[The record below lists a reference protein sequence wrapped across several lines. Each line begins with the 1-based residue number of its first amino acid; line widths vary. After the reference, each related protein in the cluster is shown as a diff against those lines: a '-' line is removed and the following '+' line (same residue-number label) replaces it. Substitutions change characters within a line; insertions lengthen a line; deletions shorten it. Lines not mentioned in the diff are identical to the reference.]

1 MDDPLLLGIAI
12 SDTVT
17 IAVADLDGIVIVQTA
32 YPNDLAAGTEFFFN
46 HLVEEAQVLLDP
58 LPGQLRHIGM
68 ASQSAERQTDL
79 GWLSARLSTV
89 WGVPVSVSHQTNDG
103 SESHLDRAITLARAG
118 LA

>member
-32 YPNDLAAGTEFFFN
+32 YPNDLAAGADFFLS

-58 LPGQLRHIGM
+58 LPGQLRHVGV
-68 ASQSAERQTDL
+68 ASQPDERQAEV
-79 GWLSARLSTV
+79 GWLSAQLSPV
-89 WGVPVSVSHQTNDG
+89 WAVPVSVSHQAPHRG
-103 SESHLDRAITLARAG
+103 ESLLDRAISLARHG